1 MSLESPTG
9 AGTSCNG
16 PSRGSAR
23 AIHSA
28 LARQGR
34 TDLSRIIKASGSC
47 ARSRTASRARGA
59 VAAHGLS
66 VDVVQSIAGL
76 NASDV
81 RLDAP
86 RGSRTREGGRQLRDR
101 ALKRS
106 AKATS
111 AARSAASLPERQEEA
126 GSGKRE
132 GRRKPALFLF
142 APSRRFPGT
151 SHFWPGER
159 RRSQFAVCSFPPPA
173 SRFPLP
179 AMIQLIDVYKAFGPK
194 RVLEGFTLDVVEG
207 ETMVIIGYSGTG
219 KSVAIKHI
227 VGLLEPDSGQV
238 IVDGLEVPT
247 LSRRELY
254 QLRARIGYVFQFA
267 ALFDSFSIGENVAMG
282 LRKQQELSERE
293 IADRVHEALDLVDLP
308 NVAERFPAELSGG
321 MRKRVGIARAIALR
335 PKYILYDEPTT
346 GLDPVTS
353 AVIDQLMVRMR
364 DRLGVTSIVITH
376 DMRSAYTVGTRIA
389 MLYQGRVRA
398 VGSVDE
404 IKHATDPIVRQFVD
418 GRPTLEPEVAARGA

>member
-1 MSLESPTG
+1 M
-9 AGTSCNG
+9 
-16 PSRGSAR
+16 
-23 AIHSA
+23 I
-28 LARQGR
+28 
-34 TDLSRIIKASGSC
+34 
-47 ARSRTASRARGA
+47 
-59 VAAHGLS
+59 
-66 VDVVQSIAGL
+66 
-76 NASDV
+76 
-81 RLDAP
+81 RL
-86 RGSRTREGGRQLRDR
+86 
-101 ALKRS
+101 
-106 AKATS
+106 
-111 AARSAASLPERQEEA
+111 
-126 GSGKRE
+126 
-132 GRRKPALFLF
+132 
-142 APSRRFPGT
+142 
-151 SHFWPGER
+151 
-159 RRSQFAVCSFPPPA
+159 V
-173 SRFPLP
+173 
-179 AMIQLIDVYKAFGPK
+179 DVYKAFGPK

-207 ETMVIIGYSGTG
+207 ETMVIIGFSGTG

-238 IVDGLEVPT
+238 EVDGLEVPS

-254 QLRARIGYVFQFA
+254 KLRARIGYVFQFA

-293 IADRVHEALDLVDLP
+293 IQDRVHEALDLVDLP
-308 NVAERFPAELSGG
+308 AVENRFPAELSGG

-389 MLYQGRVRA
+389 MLYQGQVRQ

-404 IKHATDPIVRQFVD
+404 IRHTTDPVVRQFIE
-418 GRPTLEPEVAARGA
+418 GRPTLDEAVAELDA